1 MSPTA
6 TSTRI
11 VLERRFN
18 GPPETANGGYACGVV
33 ARHVDG
39 PATVSLRRPV
49 PLGTPLELERHD
61 DGHVTLHDGATLIA
75 EADPELPLD
84 FEPPYR
90 PSVEEARE
98 AAGFALRANTRK
110 GTWPP
115 GPVFPETFDSCYVC
129 ARARADGLG
138 VVFGPLPSDPAL
150 TGAVLHAGPDVPQRD
165 GAVAPEIA
173 WAALDCPSYTP
184 PLWGH
189 GVPSLLA
196 RMRAELLEPVPA
208 GEPLT
213 VVGWSLATDGRKHR
227 SATAI
232 LAADGHMLARAEALW
247 IRLRG

>member
-1 MSPTA
+1 MSPSA

-11 VLERRFN
+11 VLERRYN
-18 GPPETANGGYACGVV
+18 GPPATANGGYACGVV

-39 PATVSLRRPV
+39 PASVSLRRPV

-75 EADPELPLD
+75 EADPDLPLD
-84 FEPPYR
+84 LEPPRR

-98 AAGFALRANTRK
+98 AAARRPAA
-110 GTWPP
+110 WPEAF
-115 GPVFPETFDSCYVC
+115 GSCWVC
-129 ARARADGLG
+129 APERADGLG

-150 TGAVLHAGPDVPQRD
+150 TGAVLLAGADVPQHD

-184 PLWGH
+184 PLWSH
-189 GVPSLLA
+189 DTPSLLA
-196 RMRAELLEPVPA
+196 GMRAELLEPVPA
-208 GEPLT
+208 GEAVA
-213 VVGWSLATDGRKHR
+213 VVGWSLGAEGRKHR
-227 SATAI
+227 SASAI
-232 LAADGHMLARAEALW
+232 LGSDGRVLALAEALW

>member
-6 TSTRI
+6 TSTRL

-18 GPPETANGGYACGVV
+18 GPPATANGGYACGIV

-39 PATVSLRRPV
+39 PAVVNLRRPV
-49 PLGTPLELERHD
+49 PLGTPLELARRD

-84 FEPPYR
+84 LVPPYR
-90 PSVEEARE
+90 PSVEEARAA
-98 AAGFALRANTRK
+98 AAGR
-110 GTWPP
+110 P
-115 GPVFPETFDSCYVC
+115 GDWPETFDACYVC
-129 ARARADGLG
+129 APARTDGLG
-138 VVFGPLPSDPAL
+138 VVFGALPSDPAL
-150 TGAVLHAGPDVPQRD
+150 TGAVLHAGPDVPQSD

-184 PLWGH
+184 PLWGS
-189 GVPSLLA
+189 VPSLLA

-208 GEPLT
+208 GEPVA
-213 VVGWSLATDGRKHR
+213 VVGWSLATEGRKHR

-232 LAADGHMLARAEALW
+232 LDADGTVLARASALW
-247 IRLRG
+247 IRLRP